1 MFDRKRKRSFE
12 MIKLELT
19 EVCIDSFERNMKH
32 VTKQKRRFSAEA
44 PIDCTVS
51 MSYELL
57 ITIENAKWTHFLFGS
72 AW

>member
-32 VTKQKRRFSAEA
+32 VTKLENEDSVQRRQSIAR
-44 PIDCTVS
+44 
-51 MSYELL
+51 
-57 ITIENAKWTHFLFGS
+57 FL
-72 AW
+72 